1 MKKYYILSFAAS
13 LFFFAS
19 CEKETM
25 FAENTLPEKNDSED
39 YFINPEDTAGI
50 VVPEGH
56 ALVVFPGSKTQT
68 RAALEGNSDRISN
81 LKYIVYQ
88 LKDGE
93 YVQYG
98 EVRTVFNFPGEKNWP
113 YQAVTTTLPTADG
126 LKYKVVFLGN
136 VDNSLFK
143 GEEVLSG
150 VGDGSKY
157 TDARIHLPSIG
168 NFTAQNLFHWCT
180 SQEFDPSKESE
191 RIIPIKLQRIVSR
204 SILTT
209 YGIPEG
215 VDAGNTDKD
224 NYSKRFYSSLLD
236 KNHPLGLGE
245 KVFGAEGIIKEQ
257 IRKVLE
263 RDIVFPIVHLFVNKE
278 GIDKELEVVQWYNQ
292 VKDTYWDNYVN
303 AERQKGNWYYDSKES
318 LEQNK
323 TWWENNGNQFYNKVP
338 NDIVKFA
345 NELYK
350 GESLYI
356 EKLLA
361 ALEKDKPV
369 YRITSSSY
377 EGTAITE
384 SYSNAKKITAE
395 ELQKS
400 QKADNSLLKTWF
412 DYGSGNMR
420 LSLDGEIPSCIDFDL
435 NVQETKSEEQSFSIP
450 LSPAGERN
458 DRSLEIILLGERTD
472 AKSYK
477 FNPLSLSYNG
487 KNVALPET
495 DFPSQA
501 LLFNQST
508 TYRIVPEIQSIGDK
522 TVEIEQSSKIVFS
535 YQDFIDS
542 LMEDIAQTPI
552 SSWEKG
558 YVGTL
563 FKAAL
568 YFSAAITNVGNITD
582 IDLDWNDNTGL
593 LSSGNNLNLYDQPY
607 IEFKIPDFSTDNL
620 NCTLKWEAK

>member
-1 MKKYYILSFAAS
+1 M
-13 LFFFAS
+13 
-19 CEKETM
+19 
-25 FAENTLPEKNDSED
+25 
-39 YFINPEDTAGI
+39 
-50 VVPEGH
+50 
-56 ALVVFPGSKTQT
+56 
-68 RAALEGNSDRISN
+68 
-81 LKYIVYQ
+81 
-88 LKDGE
+88 
-93 YVQYG
+93 
-98 EVRTVFNFPGEKNWP
+98 
-113 YQAVTTTLPTADG
+113 
-126 LKYKVVFLGN
+126 
-136 VDNSLFK
+136 
-143 GEEVLSG
+143 
-150 VGDGSKY
+150 
-157 TDARIHLPSIG
+157 
-168 NFTAQNLFHWCT
+168 
-180 SQEFDPSKESE
+180 
-191 RIIPIKLQRIVSR
+191 
-204 SILTT
+204 
-209 YGIPEG
+209 
-215 VDAGNTDKD
+215 
-224 NYSKRFYSSLLD
+224 
-236 KNHPLGLGE
+236 
-245 KVFGAEGIIKEQ
+245 
-257 IRKVLE
+257 
-263 RDIVFPIVHLFVNKE
+263 
-278 GIDKELEVVQWYNQ
+278 
-292 VKDTYWDNYVN
+292 
-303 AERQKGNWYYDSKES
+303 
-318 LEQNK
+318 
-323 TWWENNGNQFYNKVP
+323 
-338 NDIVKFA
+338 
-345 NELYK
+345 
-350 GESLYI
+350 
-356 EKLLA
+356 
-361 ALEKDKPV
+361 
-369 YRITSSSY
+369 
-377 EGTAITE
+377 
-384 SYSNAKKITAE
+384 
-395 ELQKS
+395 QKS